1 MKIWG
6 GIECT
11 INRVGDKYLDQLEY
25 SGHYNRKEDLDLL
38 AGLGIKKLRYPVLWE
53 KHQPESGQE
62 IDWTATSGRLLRLLE
77 LNVEPIVGLVHHGS
91 GPAYVS
97 IADESF
103 VSGLADYAGR
113 VASKFP
119 WIKHYTPVNEPLTTA
134 RFCGLYGIWHPH
146 GLTANTFLRILI
158 NECKATVLAMQAIRK
173 INPEAMLVQT
183 EDMGRTHSSRTLRYQ
198 ADFENHRRWLSLDLL
213 CAKVDE
219 NHALHN
225 YLIENGITGEDLE
238 FFLNNPCPP
247 DIIGINHYLTSE
259 RYIDEKLAIYPEHT
273 HGGNGKHRYADVEAV
288 RVGCKKVYGPY
299 RILKEVWNRYKL
311 PIAVTEVHL
320 HCTREE
326 QMRWFNRVLLDARRL
341 EKEQADIRAVTA
353 WALLGSFGWNCL
365 LRQECGDYEAGV
377 FDVSSGTPRP
387 TAMSALIREA
397 SAGILPTHPLLK
409 QKGWWERD
417 NRILYHKT
425 IPLRPPKS
433 TSEGPV
439 LLVIA
444 KPGVMGSTFARLCE
458 LRNIPYM
465 LINREELQL
474 TGKLSA
480 KDLCPLQEIWAV
492 VDAIE
497 TQHSDWS
504 VTSSEPNLNLIRKSR
519 ALAASAKAFNIKM
532 VTFSQDPLSEHHVI
546 LQNPET
552 LMIRTSIFSIPEYD
566 HPRKTPSFK
575 RVQRVSFT
583 STDLRELINNT
594 LDLLLDNE
602 KGIWHL
608 VNSKQYYQPVRT
620 GTAENIRV
628 YTSLK
633 S

>member
-1 MKIWG
+1 MEIWG

-11 INRVGDKYLDQLEY
+11 INRVGDQYLDQLDY
-25 SGHYNRKEDLDLL
+25 SGHYDREGDSDLL
-38 AGLGIKKLRYPVLWE
+38 ADLGIKKLRYPVLWE

-103 VSGLADYAGR
+103 VSGLADYAGK

-119 WIKHYTPVNEPLTTA
+119 WIKYYTPVNEPLTTA

-146 GLTANTFLRILI
+146 GLSANTFLRILI
-158 NECKATVLAMQAIRK
+158 NECKATVLAMQTIRK

-183 EDMGRTHSSRTLRYQ
+183 EDMGRTHSTRALRYQ

-219 NHALHN
+219 NHALYN
-225 YLIENGITGEDLE
+225 YLIQNGITREDLE

-273 HGGNGKHRYADVEAV
+273 HGGNGKHRYADVEVV
-288 RVGCKKVYGPY
+288 RVGCKKAYGPY

-326 QMRWFNRVLLDARRL
+326 QMRWFNRVLLDAHRL
-341 EKEQADIRAVTA
+341 QKEQADVRAVTA

-365 LRQECGDYEAGV
+365 LRQACGDYEAGV
-377 FDVSSGTPRP
+377 YDVSSGTPRQ
-387 TAMSALIREA
+387 TAMSSLIREA
-397 SAGILPTHPLLK
+397 SLGIRLKHPLLK

-417 NRILYHKT
+417 IRILYHKT
-425 IPLRPPKS
+425 IPLRSPIPK
-433 TSEGPV
+433 SEGPI
-439 LLVIA
+439 LLIVA
-444 KPGVMGSTFARLCE
+444 KSGVMGSTFARVCE
-458 LRNIPYM
+458 LRNIPYRV
-465 LINREELQL
+465 ISREELHL
-474 TGKLSA
+474 TGRSKA
-480 KDLCPLQEIWAV
+480 DDLFHGHKTWAI

-497 TQHSDWS
+497 IQHFDWR
-504 VTSSEPNLNLIRKSR
+504 VTSFEPDLNIVRKSG
-519 ALAASAKAFNIKM
+519 ALAAFAKAFNIKM
-532 VTFSQDPLSEHHVI
+532 VTFSQDLLTEHHVM

-552 LMIRTSIFSIPEYD
+552 LMIRTGIFPTQEHD
-566 HPRKTPSFK
+566 QHRKAQTSK
-575 RVQRVSFT
+575 RVQQVSFT
-583 STDLRELINNT
+583 STDVRELVNNT

-608 VNSKQYYQPVRT
+608 VNAKQHYQPART
-620 GTAENIRV
+620 GTDKSIRV
-628 YTSLK
+628 YHL
-633 S
+633 